1 MRRVGFTL
9 LLFVVSAA
17 SIVPASAQ
25 NVTAGVC
32 SGYQSVISSG
42 IQAKV
47 APGASNRIRESAG
60 LDAERI
66 GEMPPG
72 AVMAVLSG
80 PVCADE
86 YTWWMIRF
94 GTIVGWTAEG
104 QDTTHWIRPSA
115 AESHAPKQPP
125 GSLGGTSVS
134 VLYSF
139 GLCVSSDAFALND
152 AFANGTEDSLSRT
165 ISFVLGEDEL
175 KVEPGVCAPLELQN
189 DITVV
194 SPFGVEMAADVELF
208 GDLGFLR
215 ATLPDIAYTIPGTWS
230 LRVRSYWQHLEIR
243 APSGPFMQGLYESAT
258 GNPNEYRLILGG
270 FQPNE
275 RIVIVTSRTTS
286 RAVAYQPAEGEI
298 FSEID
303 PNTGIG
309 TMLMDPG
316 IVDVIVDSAFLD
328 PLGDFSDRSF
338 TLVPEVAVLDGA
350 VLEMDTYA
358 TSEIGK
364 LLFDPLTADISV
376 VEGLGMADPSGS
388 TSGIFGVTFENFAGT
403 EVTADANGFA
413 FGTFALEGAP
423 VAAIGQ
429 FRSLAI
435 WTNLADLSAPGAP
448 GDIEALRQTLWDAY
462 WAGDESASL
471 PCEYTIDS
479 GDTLNRVARSYGITL
494 EELLAANPHVENPD
508 VIRRGLVLTIPN
520 CTP

>member
-1 MRRVGFTL
+1 MRRVGFAL
-9 LLFVVSAA
+9 LLFVFSAA
-17 SIVPASAQ
+17 FIVPASAQ

-47 APGASNRIRESAG
+47 SPGASNRIRESAG

-72 AVMAVLSG
+72 SVMAVLSG
-80 PVCADE
+80 PVCADD

-94 GTIVGWTAEG
+94 STIVGWTAEG
-104 QDTTHWIRPSA
+104 QDTTHWIRPST

-152 AFANGTEDSLSRT
+152 AFATGTENSLSRT
-165 ISFVLGEDEL
+165 TTFVLGEDEL
-175 KVEPGVCAPLELQN
+175 KVEPGVCAPVELLN

-194 SPFGVEMAADVELF
+194 SPFGVEMAADVETF
-208 GDLGFLR
+208 DNLGYLR

-230 LRVRSYWQHLEIR
+230 LRVRGYWQHLEIR

-275 RIVIVTSRTTS
+275 RVVIVTSRTTS
-286 RAVAYQPAEGEI
+286 RAVAYQPSEGGMVA
-298 FSEID
+298 EID

-309 TMLMDPG
+309 TMLLDPNL
-316 IVDVIVDSAFLD
+316 VDVIVDTAFLD
-328 PLGDFSDRSF
+328 PLNEFSESSF
-338 TLVPEVAVLDGA
+338 TLMPEIAVLDIG
-350 VLEMDTYA
+350 VIEMDTYA

-364 LLFDPLTADISV
+364 MLFDPLTADISV
-376 VEGLGMADPSGS
+376 IEGLGMADPSGS
-388 TSGIFGVTFENFAGT
+388 TNGIFGVTFENFAGT
-403 EVTADANGFA
+403 QVTADANGFA
-413 FGTFALEGAP
+413 FGTFALDGAP
-423 VAAIGQ
+423 IAAIGE

-435 WTNLADLSAPGAP
+435 WTNLADLSTPGAP

-462 WAGDESASL
+462 WAGDESSSL

-494 EELLAANPHVENPD
+494 EELLAANPQIENPD

>member
-1 MRRVGFTL
+1 
-9 LLFVVSAA
+9 
-17 SIVPASAQ
+17 
-25 NVTAGVC
+25 
-32 SGYQSVISSG
+32 
-42 IQAKV
+42 
-47 APGASNRIRESAG
+47 
-60 LDAERI
+60 
-66 GEMPPG
+66 
-72 AVMAVLSG
+72 
-80 PVCADE
+80 
-86 YTWWMIRF
+86 MIRF
-94 GTIVGWTAEG
+94 GTNVRLDGRGTGHDAL
-104 QDTTHWIRPSA
+104 IRPST

-134 VLYSF
+134 VLYSS
-139 GLCVSSDAFALND
+139 GLCVTSDAFALSD
-152 AFANGTEDSLSRT
+152 AFASGTEGNLSRT
-165 ISFVLGEDEL
+165 IPFVLGEDEL
-175 KVEPGVCAPLELQN
+175 KVEPGVCAPIDLQN

-194 SPFGVEMAADVELF
+194 SPFGVEMPADVEVF

-230 LRVRSYWQHLEIR
+230 LRVRLYWQHLDIR

-258 GNPNEYRLILGG
+258 GNPGEYRLILGG

-316 IVDVIVDSAFLD
+316 VVDVIVDSAFLD
-328 PLGDFSDRSF
+328 PLNDFSSPSF
-338 TLVPEVAVLDGA
+338 TLVPEVAALDGA
-350 VLEMDTYA
+350 VFEMDA
-358 TSEIGK
+358 SASAEIGK

-423 VAAIGQ
+423 GRIA
-429 FRSLAI
+429 
-435 WTNLADLSAPGAP
+435 
-448 GDIEALRQTLWDAY
+448 
-462 WAGDESASL
+462 
-471 PCEYTIDS
+471 
-479 GDTLNRVARSYGITL
+479 
-494 EELLAANPHVENPD
+494 
-508 VIRRGLVLTIPN
+508 
-520 CTP
+520 